1 MNFWFF
7 GPIWAVLILFEPL
20 RGPKKVVNGVSIL
33 YNAGMK
39 TGSQKQKSRIFN
51 GKNTLL
57 ICLCAAAVLLAAVCL
72 AVYLWP
78 EKDSVPT
85 DANVGDPV
93 DIHVI
98 NTDNSLTA
106 EPVVTAEPT
115 REATV
120 PPTSDATPE
129 PTEEASPEPTGTAA
143 ITPEPT
149 RDPALNIG
157 QSGDYV
163 ASLQDRLME
172 LGYLDIDETT
182 SFYGSSTAYAVQ
194 LFQRQHG
201 LNMDG
206 LAGQETL
213 SIIFSN
219 SAQHYAMKLDISGL
233 DVQNLQ
239 QQLKDLGYLSASDV
253 DGYYG
258 ESTKEAV
265 MAFQS
270 RNDLPINGVA
280 GEMTIE
286 KLFSPEAVPSINMM
300 PEEIRKVNIQK
311 MLDTAYLQ
319 LGKKY
324 VLGGCGPNVFDCSG
338 LVYYCMK
345 QAGSTRGRY
354 DAAGYSK
361 ISDWELITNMDD
373 LQVGDLLFFYNNK
386 FTKVGHVGIYIG
398 AGRMIDASSSNGK
411 VVCRSCTTYYWTH
424 HFAKARRPWG

>member
-1 MNFWFF
+1 MKKAEYNNHCPSLS
-7 GPIWAVLILFEPL
+7 GKKGLTAAVI
-20 RGPKKVVNGVSIL
+20 
-33 YNAGMK
+33 
-39 TGSQKQKSRIFN
+39 
-51 GKNTLL
+51 
-57 ICLCAAAVLLAAVCL
+57 AAAALLAAAGL
-72 AVYLWP
+72 ALFFIIRGEAVPADPAPVAVDVQNTDLGVT
-78 EKDSVPT
+78 SVPET
-85 DANVGDPV
+85 PAP
-93 DIHVI
+93 
-98 NTDNSLTA
+98 TF
-106 EPVVTAEPT
+106 EP
-115 REATV
+115 
-120 PPTSDATPE
+120 TPE
-129 PTEEASPEPTGTAA
+129 PTPEATEELTPAPSPSAA

-149 RDPALNIG
+149 RDPALDIG

-172 LGYLDIDETT
+172 LGYLDIDEPT

-213 SIIFSN
+213 SLIFSN
-219 SAQHYAMKLDISGL
+219 TAQRYAMKLDISGL

-239 QQLKDLGYLSASDV
+239 QQLKDLGYLEGPV

-270 RNDLPINGVA
+270 RNDLAINGVA
-280 GEMTIE
+280 GEKTIE
-286 KLFSPEAVPSINMM
+286 KLFSPDAVPSLNTM
-300 PEEIRKVNIQK
+300 PEEIRKVNIQT

-319 LGKKY
+319 LGKRY
-324 VLGGCGPNVFDCSG
+324 VLGGSGPNVFDCSG
-338 LVYYCMK
+338 LVYYCLR
-345 QAGSTRGRY
+345 QAGSTRGRF

-361 ISDWELITNMDD
+361 VSDWDLITNMND

-386 FTKVGHVGIYIG
+386 FSKIGHVGIYIG
-398 AGRMIDASSSNGK
+398 DGRMIDASSSNGK